1 MRNAR
6 SSRSKICSWLN
17 SFCLRRISVKNQR
30 HFEVDLEWTCMTWSR
45 MIWISLVVSGFI
57 YCSVFFE
64 HIGFWMTAMPAVH
77 TKMSHWRNLCIDRL
91 CINWLYYIYTY
102 MRTYNEGGG
111 QACAKCFPNAHEH
124 FWSPIWIWAFG
135 LEKTS
140 QRRQAENGC
149 LCLSFWN
156 L

>member
-1 MRNAR
+1 
-6 SSRSKICSWLN
+6 
-17 SFCLRRISVKNQR
+17 
-30 HFEVDLEWTCMTWSR
+30 
-45 MIWISLVVSGFI
+45 
-57 YCSVFFE
+57 
-64 HIGFWMTAMPAVH
+64 
-77 TKMSHWRNLCIDRL
+77 
-91 CINWLYYIYTY
+91 

-156 L
+156 LEQESKQAVVWGVRFICLPSFKRKKSKPHVSLNTSKHSQNVVSVCTDDLVDRYVYRWPHKCMCRWPFHPRVQCTWPRAQARAGRCPSQMPPSYIIYIENAA